1 MKPWEMFLLKFVQ
14 VAAPLGATIFIH
26 NKQSNGAAIFNASD
40 ELYNGVV
47 DAMTTAQAPAA
58 AAAAADKV
66 AK

>member
-26 NKQSNGAAIFNASD
+26 SQQSNGAAIFNASD

-47 DAMTTAQAPAA
+47 DTLTAQQGPMPV
-58 AAAAADKV
+58 ADKV
-66 AK
+66 TQ

>member
-47 DAMTTAQAPAA
+47 DTLTAQQGPTPV
-58 AAAAADKV
+58 ADKA